1 MDDEQRQQED
11 WANSRKNRLPSF
23 AEVLARRTRPPVD
36 LFMFYLFL
44 QREGTEDVLDF
55 WLDVQQHENLCRAYF
70 KDVRKSG
77 RSIKEDWPQYWDY
90 ARRRGS
96 IYGTVVGLHPE
107 GGGTK
112 RSTTSTSDM
121 LTDNEKRALASAD
134 GRTSTSQ
141 AQGLGFGR
149 RSTSPHP
156 PQSTTPGV
164 MSEHTRVASASPKND
179 DDHPRSTTP
188 FSLSGRTP
196 TLFNLKRASRA
207 PTVIPRS
214 AAITRQNLIAS
225 AERIYF
231 RYLSP
236 AGNVVDAQENH
247 EIYLPPSL
255 RIHSFPLSSASEP
268 RGASEQ
274 TLMAQIPDMFHAQ
287 KEYCF
292 RAMEQDAFPRFL
304 RSKAFG
310 NLTPVSALIRL
321 ILGLIILWIGL
332 ATGFALIFLDVQPKS
347 KRFFLFIPFTFA
359 ILFLVSHQ
367 YEIDP
372 ILIFFGQ
379 SETTPFRTLRIREPY
394 VKKLLLGR
402 AIWVT
407 FLVAAFTV
415 ALTLIFW
422 AVPGHRL

>member
-1 MDDEQRQQED
+1 MTSSATMDDEHRQEED
-11 WANSRKNRLPSF
+11 WLNSRKNRLPSF
-23 AEVLARRTRPPVD
+23 TEVLSRRTRPPVD

-44 QREGTEDVLDF
+44 QREGAEDILDF

-77 RSIKEDWPQYWDY
+77 RTIKEDWPQYWEY

-96 IYGTVVGLHPE
+96 IYGTVVGLQPNAA
-107 GGGTK
+107 K
-112 RSTTSTSDM
+112 RSTSAGEMINDPEKNAIAHAA
-121 LTDNEKRALASAD
+121 DEKR
-134 GRTSTSQ
+134 GGQR
-141 AQGLGFGR
+141 
-149 RSTSPHP
+149 
-156 PQSTTPGV
+156 STTPGYEKEPV
-164 MSEHTRVASASPKND
+164 QTPPTAVNSPEYD
-179 DDHPRSTTP
+179 PPRSTTP

-214 AAITRQNLIAS
+214 AAISRMDLIAS
-225 AERIYF
+225 AERIFF

-236 AGNVVDAQENH
+236 ASTVNSPENH
-247 EIYLPPSL
+247 EIYLPPAL
-255 RIHSFPLSSASEP
+255 RIHTFPLNSAQEP
-268 RGASEQ
+268 KSPSD
-274 TLMAQIPDMFHAQ
+274 LNMMAHIPDMFHAQ

-310 NLTPVSALIRL
+310 NLTPVSALVRL
-321 ILGLIILWIGL
+321 VVGLIVLWIGL
-332 ATGFALIFLDVQPKS
+332 AAGFALIFLDVQPKS
-347 KRFFLFIPFTFA
+347 KRFFLFIPFAFA

-367 YEIDP
+367 YELDP
-372 ILIFFGQ
+372 VLVFLGQ
-379 SETTPFRTLRIREPY
+379 SESTPFRTLTIREPY
-394 VKKLLLGR
+394 VKRLLLGR

-407 FLVAAFTV
+407 TLVSTCVV
-415 ALTLIFW
+415 ALTLLFW